1 MPRKRKTLSGD
12 AAQNIKSVPGRRYG
26 ENLNQ
31 QAMQR
36 SMPAPQRQAP
46 TPPRPVPLPEPTD
59 QGGRPSPQPAR
70 VTRRSDVG
78 GRPLSEPMPRITR
91 GSDPIKRNTAQPIPS
106 RLLVD
111 RGTRD
116 TSAMGSSM
124 SLQDLLSN
132 IPRNVLRQPGNPS
145 NTLTNGISIG
155 PGSGPNPASQTQAM
169 SNYYRVL
176 FNLAQR
182 TNNPMIRSMLESL

>member
-12 AAQNIKSVPGRRYG
+12 AAQNIKSVPGQRYG
-26 ENLNQ
+26 ENINQ

-46 TPPRPVPLPEPTD
+46 TPPRPVPLPEPSD
-59 QGGRPSPQPAR
+59 QGVRPSPQPAR
-70 VTRRSDVG
+70 VFK
-78 GRPLSEPMPRITR
+78 
-91 GSDPIKRNTAQPIPS
+91 GSDPKRRNTAQPIPS

-124 SLQDLLSN
+124 SLQDLLAN
-132 IPRNVLRQPGNPS
+132 IPRGTLRQQGVAG

-155 PGSGPNPASQTQAM
+155 PGSGPNPVSPTQAM

-176 FNLAQR
+176 LNLAQR

>member
-12 AAQNIKSVPGRRYG
+12 AAQNIKSVPGQRYG
-26 ENLNQ
+26 ENINQ

-59 QGGRPSPQPAR
+59 QGVRPSPQPA
-70 VTRRSDVG
+70 TGSK
-78 GRPLSEPMPRITR
+78 
-91 GSDPIKRNTAQPIPS
+91 GSDPNRRTTAQPIPS
-106 RLLVD
+106 RLLVE

-116 TSAMGSSM
+116 TPAMGSSM
-124 SLQDLLSN
+124 SLQDLLGN
-132 IPRNVLRQPGNPS
+132 IPRGTLRQQGVAG

-155 PGSGPNPASQTQAM
+155 PGTGPTPLGMSQQM
-169 SNYYRVL
+169 SNYQRVL
-176 FNLAQR
+176 SNLAQR
-182 TNNPMIRSMLESL
+182 TDNPMIRSMLESL